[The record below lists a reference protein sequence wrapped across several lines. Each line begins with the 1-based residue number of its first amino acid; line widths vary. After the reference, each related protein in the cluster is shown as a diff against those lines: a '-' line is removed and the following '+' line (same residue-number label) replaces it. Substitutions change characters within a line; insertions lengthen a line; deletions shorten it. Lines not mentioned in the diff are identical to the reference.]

1 MAFRFDMQGKTSQ
14 QQIIVAKRD
23 AENKRLQ
30 QEAAKREAEKKIPDD
45 VNINIRILAID
56 KDTCPTQDNI
66 IVKEQCAGCKYYT
79 EFTMYNGQPCI
90 KCSYKLGNETMN

>member
-23 AENKRLQ
+23 SENKRLQ

-66 IVKEQCAGCKYYT
+66 IMKEQCVAVNIIRS
-79 EFTMYNGQPCI
+79 FLYNSNIRNSKKEG
-90 KCSYKLGNETMN
+90 

>member
-1 MAFRFDMQGKTSQ
+1 MQSKTSQ

-23 AENKRLQ
+23 AGNKRLQ

-45 VNINIRILAID
+45 VNNNIRILAID

-66 IVKEQCAGCKYYT
+66 IMKE
-79 EFTMYNGQPCI
+79 
-90 KCSYKLGNETMN
+90 